1 MKKRYC
7 RPHGDFDC
15 VDCTDKIIDFYIY
28 LKQQEEVLD
37 LKLVIDNFVGFR
49 TAPEKRDHWMTF
61 SNGKGVEIH
70 FENHKQL
77 INEVKRLMMEGGDW

>member
-49 TAPEKRDHWMTF
+49 TAPEKRDH
-61 SNGKGVEIH
+61 
-70 FENHKQL
+70 
-77 INEVKRLMMEGGDW
+77 